1 VVRTTLLLVSGLL
14 MLIGALGDTL
24 VVLPDLH
31 GDLIDI
37 GVRPT
42 VLGGTVLHLYFS
54 AAAMFAFVVIVA
66 AAVVDALRGCR
77 PARVPLAVIALTYGG
92 YGVAA
97 FSRSHNPHHFAP
109 VAVGLLLATAV
120 ALPRTR

>member
-1 VVRTTLLLVSGLL
+1 VRTTVLIVSGLL

-31 GDLIDI
+31 GDLIEI

-54 AAAMFAFVVIVA
+54 AAAMFAFAVIVA
-66 AAVVDALRGCR
+66 VAAVDSVRGR
-77 PARVPLAVIALTYGG
+77 HPARVPLAAIALIYGG
-92 YGVAA
+92 YGVVA
-97 FSRSHNPHHFAP
+97 FSHSHNPHHFVP
-109 VAVGLLLATAV
+109 VVIGLLLAAATAI
-120 ALPRTR
+120 PRAR